1 MSEVPNLE
9 NITALDTFAEV
20 VFHGEGAVVVDFW
33 APWCAPCRAFAPTFE
48 AVAARHPAVKF
59 LKVDTEAHP
68 EIGQAAGIRSL
79 PTIGLY
85 WKGTLRDVIIGAQPP
100 AAFEKRVQALE
111 DRAAGKGF
119 LARLLGR

>member
-1 MSEVPNLE
+1 V
-9 NITALDTFAEV
+9 
-20 VFHGEGAVVVDFW
+20 
-33 APWCAPCRAFAPTFE
+33 
-48 AVAARHPAVKF
+48 
-59 LKVDTEAHP
+59 
-68 EIGQAAGIRSL
+68 GIRSL